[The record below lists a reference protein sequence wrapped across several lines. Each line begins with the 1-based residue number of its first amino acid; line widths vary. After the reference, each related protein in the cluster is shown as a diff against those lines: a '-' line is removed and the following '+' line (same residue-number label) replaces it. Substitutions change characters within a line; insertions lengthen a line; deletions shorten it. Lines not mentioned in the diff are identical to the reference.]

1 MKERKFTGK
10 IFWEGELRDGT
21 LYLNG
26 ENVSFDEAMDS
37 SAPKGTLIPSFI
49 NSHTHIG
56 DSFIG
61 TEPVG
66 SLSEIVGPNGLKH
79 RMLNSTETGIIR
91 KYMRESL
98 EIMKETGTSTFMD
111 FRESGLKGV
120 SLLNNIGVKYPEKVV
135 LGRPSSIEEGE
146 TMINMVDGFGMSSI
160 SDHNLDM
167 LKELRNIC
175 RKEKK
180 IFAIHFSEGNPE
192 NTDEIFELSPDL
204 VVHCIFTDEDFLL
217 SAQKRG
223 MSISI
228 TPRSNV
234 FYGIR
239 ADYSRF
245 YDGGLKVMLGTDNC
259 MVASPDMFSEM
270 DFIYRLQRDKMRID
284 PREILRSVLS
294 NPRLFLAEHGKQ
306 PDRNLIF
313 FPNKLLTEYEI
324 IIKGRH
330 LRNELIR

>member
-26 ENVSFDEAMDS
+26 KEVSFEEDRDS
-37 SAPKGTLIPSFI
+37 SAPKGTIIPSFI

-61 TEPVG
+61 NEPVG

-91 KYMRESL
+91 KYMRESMK
-98 EIMKETGTSTFMD
+98 IMKETGTSTFID

-120 SLLNNIGVKYPEKVV
+120 SLLNNIRLKYPERVV
-135 LGRPSSIEEGE
+135 LGRPSSIEEAE
-146 TMINMVDGFGMSSI
+146 TMIKIVDGFGMSSI

-167 LKELRNIC
+167 LKEVRNIC
-175 RKEKK
+175 RKGKK
-180 IFAIHFSEGNPE
+180 IFAIHFSEANSE
-192 NTDEIFELSPDL
+192 NTETIFELSPDL
-204 VVHCIFTDEDFLL
+204 MVHCLFTDEDFLW

-223 MSISI
+223 MSVSV

-245 YDGGLKVMLGTDNC
+245 YDGSLNVMLGTDNC

-270 DFIYRLQRDKMRID
+270 EFIYRLQRNKSRIA
-284 PREILRSVLS
+284 PQKILRSALS
-294 NPRLFLAEHGKQ
+294 NPRIFLADHGKQ
-306 PDRNLIF
+306 PDMNLLF
-313 FPNKLLTEYEI
+313 FPDRLLNEYEI
-324 IIKGRH
+324 IIKGSH
-330 LRNELIR
+330 LRKELIR